1 MITEEPKVFVPT
13 GNWIQTFTGGR
24 FYPTDP
30 QVDDVKIRDI
40 AHALSNQ
47 CRFAGHTRKFYSIAQ
62 HCYLVSQV
70 CDPADALDGL
80 LHDAAEAYMC
90 DMPRPIKYSP
100 GLEGFKELEKKIEAV
115 IQKRFDL
122 GPRTSERKRRR
133 QETAIYRAPG
143 PTALSVM
150 GRRQK
155 HLGHGPEGRASR
167 RQDRTLAT
175 ANKAET
181 MFLMRFIL
189 LDNRRT
195 NRCLPTEGG
204 GCNEATSP
212 KVTQGK

>member
-13 GNWIQTFTGGR
+13 GWIQTYTGGK

-30 QVDDVKIRDI
+30 QVDDVNIRDI
-40 AHALSNQ
+40 AHSLSNQ

-70 CDPADALDGL
+70 CYPADALDGL

-115 IQKRFDL
+115 IQKKFNL
-122 GPRTSERKRRR
+122 GPEPQSVKDADKRLLYTERRDLLPHLSWEDNKS
-133 QETAIYRAPG
+133 TWGMGLRAEPLVDKID
-143 PTALSVM
+143 PW
-150 GRRQK
+150 
-155 HLGHGPEGRASR
+155 PP
-167 RQDRTLAT
+167 
-175 ANKAET
+175 NKAET

-189 LDNRRT
+189 LDNRRKY
-195 NRCLPTEGG
+195 RCLT
-204 GCNEATSP
+204 NATKQQTP
-212 KVTQGK
+212 K

>member
-13 GNWIQTFTGGR
+13 GNWIQTFTGGK
-24 FYPTDP
+24 FCPTDP
-30 QVDDVKIRDI
+30 QVADVNIRDI

-70 CDPADALDGL
+70 CDPDYALDGL
-80 LHDAAEAYMC
+80 MHDAAEAYMC

-122 GPRTSERKRRR
+122 GPEPQSVKDADKRLLYTERRDLLPHLSWEGDKS
-133 QETAIYRAPG
+133 TWGMGLRAEPLVDKID
-143 PTALSVM
+143 PW
-150 GRRQK
+150 
-155 HLGHGPEGRASR
+155 PP
-167 RQDRTLAT
+167 
-175 ANKAET
+175 NKAET

-189 LDNRRT
+189 LDNRRKY
-195 NRCLPTEGG
+195 RCLT
-204 GCNEATSP
+204 NTTKQQTP
-212 KVTQGK
+212 K

>member
-13 GNWIQTFTGGR
+13 GNWIQTFTGGK

-115 IQKRFDL
+115 IQKKFDL
-122 GPRTSERKRRR
+122 GPEPQSVKDADRRLLYTERRDLLP
-133 QETAIYRAPG
+133 Y
-143 PTALSVM
+143 LSWEGDKSTWGM
-150 GRRQK
+150 GLKAEPLVEKIEPWLPQ
-155 HLGHGPEGRASR
+155 
-167 RQDRTLAT
+167 
-175 ANKAET
+175 KAET
-181 MFLMRFIL
+181 MFLMRFLL
-189 LDNRRT
+189 LDNRRQKK
-195 NRCLPTEGG
+195 CLHRIVSVGD
-204 GCNEATSP
+204 ALKLSLP
-212 KVTQGK
+212 KLSQK